1 MAIVIS
7 RTGDLTPQTMA
18 ITQEQRDALWA
29 AFVTHWVDNHQDE
42 VREILTKTETKSA

>member
-7 RTGDLTPQTMA
+7 RTGDLDPKTIA

-29 AFVTHWVDNHQDE
+29 AFVTHWVDKHQDE
-42 VREILTKTETKSA
+42 FREVLTKTEVKSA